1 MGKHLGGHQLERA
14 RARLDVDPRRSGPE
28 DQPVEVAAL
37 AAPLDRL
44 DDHLRCAH
52 HVGAPRQIV
61 SDAHGVV
68 DLGEVAGLGE
78 PLLVHLAHVE
88 VVLLDVVPAAL
99 GVVADVDDEV
109 GRHLA
114 NRPAGRGALVAVQL
128 EHLHWRA
135 GVGHEV
141 GAEARRPPSGCW
153 RRAADPQRRVRLL
166 HRLGG
171 DGDIVEL
178 EVPSP
183 VAHPRRR
190 PGGDQQLDDLV
201 GARAPLRLRHAHHL
215 ELLEP
220 VSRGD
225 SQVEAPAAEGVDHGH
240 VLGEAQRV
248 VQRRQQYRRAEAHP
262 PRAHG
267 HRAEHRHQPGQV
279 ALVGE
284 VVLGQPRRAEA
295 EGVGPGDLLERLGV
309 QRRRLAPPLL
319 RVAHVVPDVDLHGQT
334 RTIPPS
340 IITT

>member
-1 MGKHLGGHQLERA
+1 MSIPGGRA
-14 RARLDVDPRRSGPE
+14 QKISRSKSRPSRAS
-28 DQPVEVAAL
+28 
-37 AAPLDRL
+37 LDRL
-44 DDHLRCAH
+44 DDHVRCAD
-52 HVGAPRQIV
+52 HVGAARQV
-61 SDAHGVV
+61 VGDAHRVV

-109 GRHLA
+109 RRHLA
-114 NRPAGRGALVAVQL
+114 NRPAGRRALVAVQL
-128 EHLHWRA
+128 EHLHRRA

-141 GAEARRPPSGCW
+141 GAEARRPPGRGG

-171 DGDIVEL
+171 DGDVVEL

-183 VAHPRRR
+183 VGHSRRR

-225 SQVEAPAAEGVDHGH
+225 AEVEAPAAEGVDHGH
-240 VLGEAQRV
+240 LLGEAQRV
-248 VQRRQQYRRAEAHP
+248 VQRRQQDGRAEAHP
-262 PRAHG
+262 RRAHR
-267 HRAEHRHQPGQV
+267 HRPEHRHQPGQV

-309 QRRRLAPPLL
+309 QRRRVALPLL

-340 IITT
+340 IITTWPVR